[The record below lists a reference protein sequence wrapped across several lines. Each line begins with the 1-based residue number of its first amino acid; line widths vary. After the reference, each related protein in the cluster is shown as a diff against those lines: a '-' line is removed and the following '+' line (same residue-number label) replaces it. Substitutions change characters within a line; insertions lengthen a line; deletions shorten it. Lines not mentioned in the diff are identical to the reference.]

1 MHDMTQP
8 VVSYCYPACMC
19 RYWCKKWFVSPIF
32 VSQDVCPVKQ
42 DQFWI
47 NNCFHINDSRL
58 EPDRWIKNCQS
69 CVSVRHNLNRN
80 VKRR

>member
-1 MHDMTQP
+1 MHDITQP

-47 NNCFHINDSRL
+47 NNCFHINDS
-58 EPDRWIKNCQS
+58 
-69 CVSVRHNLNRN
+69 
-80 VKRR
+80 